1 MNRKQAREFVMQT
14 MFQIEVQQ
22 DFDRPDFDAYLSE
35 CSAGNQKNY
44 ITDLLSS
51 ICGNI
56 EKIDSIIDAASE
68 GWPSSRM
75 SKPDLAVI
83 RVAVGEMLF
92 ADDVPA
98 AVAINEAVNLSK
110 DYGTEQSPKFVNAV
124 LGKIEKQ
131 SCNR

>member
-14 MFQIEVQQ
+14 LFQIEVHK
-22 DFDRPDFDAYLSE
+22 DFDNPDFDWYMAE
-35 CSAGNQKNY
+35 CGAGNQKEY
-44 ITDLLSS
+44 ITGLLSS

-56 EKIDSIIDAASE
+56 EKIDGMIDAASE

-75 SKPDLAVI
+75 SKPDLAII
-83 RVAVGEMLF
+83 RVAVGEILF
-92 ADDVPA
+92 ADDVPK

-110 DYGTEQSPKFVNAV
+110 NYGTEQSPKFVNAV

-131 SCNR
+131 PWKR

>member
-14 MFQIEVQQ
+14 LFQIEVHK
-22 DFDRPDFDAYLSE
+22 DFDNPDFDWYMAE
-35 CSAGNQKNY
+35 CGAGNQKEY
-44 ITDLLSS
+44 ITSLLSS

-56 EKIDSIIDAASE
+56 EKIDGMIDAASE

-75 SKPDLAVI
+75 SKPDLAII
-83 RVAVGEMLF
+83 RVAVGEILF
-92 ADDVPA
+92 ADDVPK

-131 SCNR
+131 PWKR

>member
-14 MFQIEVQQ
+14 LFQIEVHK
-22 DFDRPDFDAYLSE
+22 DFDNPDFDLYMAE
-35 CSAGNQKNY
+35 CGAGNQKEY
-44 ITDLLSS
+44 ITSLLSS

-56 EKIDSIIDAASE
+56 EKIDGMIDAASE

-75 SKPDLAVI
+75 SKPDLAII
-83 RVAVGEMLF
+83 RVAVGEILF
-92 ADDVPA
+92 ADDVPK

-131 SCNR
+131 PWKR